1 MNKLWV
7 FGDSFSH
14 GHGFNDSD
22 PFYES
27 TLPDTTDKRYWC
39 EIVADELNLELHNY
53 SNVGASNDYI
63 LDKLLEN
70 ADKIEKSDYVVI
82 QAAYYSRFDVPH
94 NSSFSF
100 LHTIVRYGDSRHIKV
115 NLIGDDDM
123 TEHKHETLVDFAVY
137 FASLPAYEHRQLN
150 RFEKLIGLLKT
161 KNIAFWCLRTPNSPN
176 IKEIQI
182 IKNPYFIKFD
192 KTHIGAEDSY
202 KHYKATITDETNGK
216 IQDGHIGVL
225 GQQVMA
231 MEVLNKFNY
240 SYADK
245 RNNKTLYL

>member
-1 MNKLWV
+1 MNKLWI

-27 TLPDTTDKRYWC
+27 TLPDNIDKRYWC
-39 EIVADELNLELHNY
+39 EIVANELGLELHNY
-53 SNVGASNDYI
+53 ANVGASNDYI
-63 LDKLLEN
+63 LDRILEN
-70 ADKIEKSDYVVI
+70 AHKIDENDYVVI

-94 NSSFSF
+94 KTSFNF

-123 TEHKHETLVDFAVY
+123 TDHKHETLVDFAVY
-137 FASLPAYEHRQLN
+137 FANLPAYEHRQLN
-150 RFEKLIGLLKT
+150 RFEKLIGLLKS

-176 IKEIQI
+176 INEIEI
-182 IKNPYFIKFD
+182 IKKSYFIKFD
-192 KTHIGAEDSY
+192 GKYIGAEDSY
-202 KHYKATITDETNGK
+202 NDYKATIASETDGK

-231 MEVLNKFNY
+231 MEVLKKFNKKY
-240 SYADK
+240 EDRRS
-245 RNNKTLYL
+245 

>member
-1 MNKLWV
+1 MNKLWI

-22 PFYES
+22 PFYEL
-27 TLPDTTDKRYWC
+27 TLSDNTDKRYWG
-39 EIVADELNLELHNY
+39 EIVADELNLELHNCA
-53 SNVGASNDYI
+53 NVGASNDYI

-70 ADKIEKSDYVVI
+70 ADKIEESDYVVI

-94 NSSFSF
+94 KSSFNF

-123 TEHKHETLVDFAVY
+123 TDHKHETLVDFAVY

-161 KNIAFWCLRTPNSPN
+161 KNIAFWCLKTPNSSD
-176 IKEIQI
+176 IGEIAI
-182 IKNPYFIKFD
+182 IKKPYFITFD
-192 KTHIGAEDSY
+192 ETYIGAEDSY
-202 KHYKATITDETNGK
+202 THYKATITDETDGK

-231 MEVLNKFNY
+231 MEVLKKFNH
-240 SYADK
+240 SYMDWRK
-245 RNNKTLYL
+245 IKI